1 MIPDTMRPWD
11 AVIVGAGPV
20 GLLLASELAAQD
32 LRVTVFESAAAPSPL
47 PKANGIVGQSALDLA
62 GFFWPETRR
71 TSSTR
76 AAPP

>member
-1 MIPDTMRPWD
+1 MPPWD

-32 LRVTVFESAAAPSPL
+32 LRVTVLERAASRSPF

-62 GFFWPETRR
+62 ERHVQELLT
-71 TSSTR
+71 
-76 AAPP
+76 A